1 MYMVSI
7 DRDKCDGCGAC
18 VDACPAGILGMAD
31 DGKADVVGEAYDCMG
46 CETCVATCPN
56 EAYTVSEV

>member
-1 MYMVSI
+1 MYVVSI

-18 VDACPAGILGMAD
+18 ADACPAGILGMLD
-31 DGKADVVGEAYDCMG
+31 DGKADITGEPEECMG

-56 EAYTVSEV
+56 ECYTVTEM